1 MSMGTSADPMAI
13 MSLSQQDMV
22 QRKLEMDRLRS
33 HLNNGQSKEEKLREA
48 CEGFESVFVQKIWEQ
63 MRKNVQ
69 HDSYL
74 HSRDEQM
81 YQGMYDAEFA
91 KKMTEA
97 GGIGLADMLYEQ
109 LSQRL
114 GESSRTTS
122 TQNNPRLPIIP
133 AGSLPSQIPQNL
145 NGLNAEAQPGIAM
158 PQPQGMALNRQQ
170 FRPLYETAVPQD
182 DFAAPQVNE
191 TQAPAQEQ
199 PVQPVAAPRPV
210 EEDFEGLSQH
220 MLAEE
225 FNAAEP
231 ATGAPVARP
240 ESEVKLGADEKN
252 ILQTALQENINEA
265 KRADLAELLKS
276 YSGMP
281 AQGREPS

>member
-191 TQAPAQEQ
+191 TQAPAQE
-199 PVQPVAAPRPV
+199 
-210 EEDFEGLSQH
+210 
-220 MLAEE
+220 
-225 FNAAEP
+225 
-231 ATGAPVARP
+231 
-240 ESEVKLGADEKN
+240 
-252 ILQTALQENINEA
+252 
-265 KRADLAELLKS
+265 
-276 YSGMP
+276 
-281 AQGREPS
+281 